1 MPYSD
6 LPLRKELVVRREVR
20 EPFFEVL
27 KHIPIRHLEGL
38 TEIIVGKFQDESMFA
53 PDGLYYPSFKTII
66 VSTRAKTTLTLAHEI
81 GHHVYD
87 HVLSNKQILRWRK
100 IMKDKFP
107 ELKTPDHFRE
117 CFATSYAMHYTRQ
130 RVEMFPIIKLTRK
143 RNEVI
148 RRFFTNA
155 EIF

>member
-6 LPLRKELVVRREVR
+6 LPLRRELVVRREVR
-20 EPFFEVL
+20 ETFFEIL
-27 KHIPIRHLEGL
+27 KLIPIRHLEGL
-38 TEIIVGKFQDESMFA
+38 TEIIVGKFQDKSMFA
-53 PDGLYYPSFKTII
+53 PDGLYDPNYNTII
-66 VSTRAKTTLTLAHEI
+66 VSTRAKKTLTLTHEI

-87 HVLSNKQILRWRK
+87 NVLSSKHRLKWRR
-100 IMKDKFP
+100 IVKDKFP
-107 ELKTPDHFRE
+107 EAKTSFHFRE

-130 RVEMFPIIKLTRK
+130 RVELFPIIKLTRK